1 MREHHAAT
9 TSGVAPSRLLSLT
22 HFLIQAASSAS
33 ASAGVIDEAKP
44 RPMTP
49 RHITTAK
56 ETIPAFIGFFL
67 SGRSIGLNGPRL
79 YKKNDSFLP
88 QLKYAYVSLVSRPL
102 ALWHAQGLRAA
113 EGDGVL
119 FPFTMSTGLMS

>member
-1 MREHHAAT
+1 
-9 TSGVAPSRLLSLT
+9 
-22 HFLIQAASSAS
+22 
-33 ASAGVIDEAKP
+33 
-44 RPMTP
+44 MTP

-56 ETIPAFIGFFL
+56 EAILAFIGFFL

-102 ALWHAQGLRAA
+102 ALWHAKGLRAA
-113 EGDGVL
+113 GGGGVL
-119 FPFTMSTGLMS
+119 FSFTMSPVK

>member
-1 MREHHAAT
+1 MRLFPGRDRRVSSDDILLFMHEHHAAT
-9 TSGVAPSRLLSLT
+9 TSGVAPSRLLSPT

-49 RHITTAK
+49 RHIITDK

-67 SGRSIGLNGPRL
+67 FGRSIGLNGPRL

-88 QLKYAYVSLVSRPL
+88 QLKHACTSLVGRPL
-102 ALWHAQGLRAA
+102 ALRETSG
-113 EGDGVL
+113 
-119 FPFTMSTGLMS
+119 